1 MPQIKSKFTTEER
14 IAFEEKYNLW
24 VYSHEAMIELLMQ
37 QDKKIQQLEERLM
50 EVTADWKMV
59 EDLEISV
66 MVEDLEISVK
76 LEIEWDVH
84 EIVFPKSNLELIK

>member
-1 MPQIKSKFTTEER
+1 MPQIKSQFTTEGR

-50 EVTADWKMV
+50 EVAEYLNVGKWEDWIVTWSETLADKWK
-59 EDLEISV
+59 
-66 MVEDLEISVK
+66 
-76 LEIEWDVH
+76 
-84 EIVFPKSNLELIK
+84 

>member
-1 MPQIKSKFTTEER
+1 MSFYHLMHFTFHKMKYWDKVRIKSWFYEGMEGIAIRER
-14 IAFEEKYNLW
+14 SLW
-24 VYSHEAMIELLMQ
+24 FRAM
-37 QDKKIQQLEERLM
+37 
-50 EVTADWKMV
+50 TADWK
-59 EDLEISV
+59 

>member
-1 MPQIKSKFTTEER
+1 MAETTKTFTTEER

-66 MVEDLEISVK
+66 K

>member
-1 MPQIKSKFTTEER
+1 MAETTKTFTTEER

-50 EVTADWKMV
+50 EVARKFPEETIIYPDGTWFETQTLADKWK
-59 EDLEISV
+59 
-66 MVEDLEISVK
+66 
-76 LEIEWDVH
+76 
-84 EIVFPKSNLELIK
+84 